1 MTNRLKNLFL
11 QSKKGWSD
19 YGISK
24 VNTTGA
30 RIITIDSENPLHDT
44 IEETIPSLLDSFTND
59 KFLFSQGSCGDG
71 NRTQAPWIAT
81 FHSDM
86 TQSAQSGYYV
96 VYLYSCDLKKLY
108 LTMCLGSYQFAE
120 IYGENNFALSKMREA
135 ASKLIECSNLLKTKY
150 LDLSGNNRITEGTIN
165 LHPYKKGYSAHKAYG
180 SSSIYSISYD
190 LSNLPEDE
198 FLVEDYLDF
207 INFYKKLVDDP
218 AIPTVEELLL
228 SNDETNISEASL
240 EVIDFIPRKP
250 PKKRAKSQGSDSKS
264 SNQQRR
270 SKDAFVT
277 GKIGEEIVFNYEKE
291 QLGNTN
297 SDYEVIWCRNDPKDR
312 TPGYDILSFDKEG
325 NKKYI
330 EVKSAK
336 GSKISSVN
344 LTAHEWEV
352 AQDEKYKDNY
362 YLYLVTNVLSN
373 NVKIE
378 VIKNPARMT
387 SENKFHIVVSDY
399 QLFFHTDL

>member
-1 MTNRLKNLFL
+1 
-11 QSKKGWSD
+11 
-19 YGISK
+19 
-24 VNTTGA
+24 
-30 RIITIDSENPLHDT
+30 
-44 IEETIPSLLDSFTND
+44 
-59 KFLFSQGSCGDG
+59 
-71 NRTQAPWIAT
+71 
-81 FHSDM
+81 
-86 TQSAQSGYYV
+86 V

-108 LTMCLGSYQFAE
+108 LTMGLGSYQFAK
-120 IYGENNFALSKMREA
+120 IYSENNFALSKMQEA
-135 ASKLIECSNLLKTKY
+135 ASKLIKSSYSLKTRY
-150 LDLSGNNRITEGTIN
+150 LEVSEKSRLIEGPIDLY
-165 LHPYKKGYSAHKAYG
+165 PYKTGYSAHKAYG

-190 LSNLPEDE
+190 LNDLPEDE

-207 INFYKKLVDDP
+207 INFYKKLVYDP
-218 AIPTVEELLL
+218 AIPSVEELLL

-291 QLGNTN
+291 QLGKTN

-336 GSKISSVN
+336 ESKISSVN

-399 QLFFHTDL
+399 KLFFHTDL

>member
-59 KFLFSQGSCGDG
+59 KFLYSEGSCGDG

-108 LTMCLGSYQFAE
+108 LTMGLGSDQFAK
-120 IYGENNFALSKMREA
+120 IYGKSNLALSKMREA
-135 ASKLIECSNLLKTKY
+135 ASKFIKGSNSLKTEY
-150 LDLSGNNRITEGTIN
+150 LEVSEKSRVIEGPIN
-165 LHPYKKGYSAHKAYG
+165 LHPYKKGYSNHKAYG

-190 LSNLPEDE
+190 LNDLPEDE

-207 INFYKKLVDDP
+207 INFYKKLVYDP
-218 AIPTVEELLL
+218 AIPSVEELLL

-291 QLGNTN
+291 QLGNRN
-297 SDYEVIWCRNDPKDR
+297 SDY
-312 TPGYDILSFDKEG
+312 
-325 NKKYI
+325 
-330 EVKSAK
+330 
-336 GSKISSVN
+336 
-344 LTAHEWEV
+344 
-352 AQDEKYKDNY
+352 
-362 YLYLVTNVLSN
+362 
-373 NVKIE
+373 
-378 VIKNPARMT
+378 
-387 SENKFHIVVSDY
+387 
-399 QLFFHTDL
+399 

>member
-108 LTMCLGSYQFAE
+108 LTMGLGSYQFAK
-120 IYGENNFALSKMREA
+120 IYGENNFALSKMQEA

-150 LDLSGNNRITEGTIN
+150 LDLSGNNRITEGPIN
-165 LHPYKKGYSAHKAYG
+165 LHPYKKGYSNHKAYG

-190 LSNLPEDE
+190 LNDLPEDE

-207 INFYKKLVDDP
+207 INFYKKLVYDP
-218 AIPTVEELLL
+218 AIPSVEELLL
-228 SNDETNISEASL
+228 SNDETNISEATL

-291 QLGNTN
+291 QLGNRN

-312 TPGYDILSFDKEG
+312 TPGYDILSFDKDG

-330 EVKSAK
+330 EVKSEK
-336 GSKISSVN
+336 GSKISSVS